1 MQVEP
6 DVSSFFATVPR
17 PKTVISGTQ
26 FTTKSLRHTEQQ
38 KPGGSSYVSSSLFF
52 KFDLI
57 SLKSKCQI

>member
-26 FTTKSLRHTEQQ
+26 FTTKLLRHTEQQ
-38 KPGGSSYVSSSLFF
+38 TRRIELCVLFSFF